1 MTDYEFSTGFLRS
14 RVMPYNWSVVVIWL
28 EMRSTKCL
36 LRPSRKCEQLRK
48 GMGGMLFRNIQPNV
62 KGLQ

>member
-1 MTDYEFSTGFLRS
+1 
-14 RVMPYNWSVVVIWL
+14 MPYNWSVVVIWL
-28 EMRSTKCL
+28 EMGSTECL
-36 LRPSRKCEQLRK
+36 LRPSRDCEQLRK

>member
-1 MTDYEFSTGFLRS
+1 
-14 RVMPYNWSVVVIWL
+14 MPHNWSVVVIWL
-28 EMRSTKCL
+28 EMGSTKCL
-36 LRPSRKCEQLRK
+36 LRPSRNCEQSRK